1 MARSDPVPGY
11 PKRFVDAQQR
21 RVVIR
26 PDSFPPGPGTP
37 EIVIRGPRW
46 TANIPIVGL
55 TGLLVAL
62 LSWGVN
68 RVTPSASTEAIEQ
81 EMRTYREARAADLE
95 YQRQQTESLKE
106 EIRQLRTEVSLLNE
120 RTRK

>member
-11 PKRFVDAQQR
+11 PKRLVDSQR

-26 PDSFPPGPGTP
+26 PDSFPPGPGSP
-37 EIVIRGPRW
+37 EIVIRGPGW
-46 TANIPIVGL
+46 KANIPVIAL
-55 TGLLVAL
+55 TGVLSMAL
-62 LSWGVN
+62 TWALN

-81 EMRTYREARAADLE
+81 EMRTYREARQADVE
-95 YQRQQTESLKE
+95 YQRQQSEALKE
-106 EIRQLRTEVSLLNE
+106 EIRQLRTEMSLLNE

>member
-1 MARSDPVPGY
+1 MPVPGY
-11 PKRFVDAQQR
+11 PRRLVDAQR
-21 RVVIR
+21 RVVVR
-26 PDSFPPGPGTP
+26 PDSFPPGPGGQ
-37 EIVIRGPRW
+37 EIVIQGPGW
-46 TANIPIVGL
+46 KANIPIVVL
-55 TGLLVAL
+55 TGLLTTGVTWA
-62 LSWGVN
+62 VN

-81 EMRTYREARAADLE
+81 EMRTYREARAADVE